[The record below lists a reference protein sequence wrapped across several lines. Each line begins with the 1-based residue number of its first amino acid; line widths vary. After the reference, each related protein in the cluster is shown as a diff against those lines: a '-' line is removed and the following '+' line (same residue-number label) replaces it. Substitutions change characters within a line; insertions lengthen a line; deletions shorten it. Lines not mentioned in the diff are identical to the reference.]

1 MEGLLT
7 AAIPA
12 RLAWVGAGSRP
23 HVVPIWFH
31 WTGTELAMTTFRGA
45 QKLDDITDG
54 TVVAVTIDTNEFPY
68 KSLKLRGTVRL
79 APVDGLSEEY
89 RLATNRYLG
98 EQEGERWLEFLD
110 GADQV
115 VLFVSPT
122 WAKTADM
129 AADSPF
135 FAS

>member
-1 MEGLLT
+1 M
-7 AAIPA
+7 
-12 RLAWVGAGSRP
+12 
-23 HVVPIWFH
+23 VPIWFH

-122 WAKTADM
+122 LAKTADM